1 MNNQLLKSF
10 GLAVALLAL
19 CGTALAHHGTAANAD
34 KITELK
40 QVTVTKFAW
49 ANPHSLIFFDSKN
62 ASGEVVHWVC
72 ETAAPQA
79 LRLIGWSK
87 TSLEPGDLVTIDLYA
102 SKNGNPVGR
111 LQKIVLADGTVLHDT
126 VLGGDAGG
134 KTRYDPDA
142 GK

>member
-1 MNNQLLKSF
+1 MKEKLVVLLVVF
-10 GLAVALLAL
+10 AGLLTV
-19 CGTALAHHGTAANAD
+19 GGPVMAHHGTAAYAD

-40 QVTVTKFAW
+40 QVTVTRFSW
-49 ANPHSLIFFDSKN
+49 SNPHTLIDFDAKN
-62 ASGEVVHWVC
+62 ANGEVVHWVC

-87 TSLEPGDLVTIDLYA
+87 TSLEPGDVVTIDLYVA
-102 SKNGNPVGR
+102 KNGNPVGR
-111 LQKIVLADGTVLHDT
+111 LQKIVLADGTELHDT

-134 KTRYDPDA
+134 KTRYDPNA